1 MIRTS
6 RYGRVIKKPVL
17 YVPAEHDFVD
27 DFKDE
32 DYDSDDTLDSSE
44 VESIVTSGDE
54 EDSGSDLDDFIDS
67 DSEEDC
73 D

>member
-17 YVPAEHDFVD
+17 YVPAEKEFVD

-32 DYDSDDTLDSSE
+32 EYDSDDTLESSE
-44 VESIVTSGDE
+44 VESIITSGDD
-54 EDSGSDLDDFIDS
+54 DSGSDLDDFIDS
-67 DSEEDC
+67 DESDC